1 LSAITATHRTL
12 IRGDEADH
20 WKRATSKEIGRCAQ
34 GMPGLVEG
42 TDTWR
47 FISHADKPKDRIAS
61 YCKLVCA
68 HNEQKCEPY
77 RVRATYGGSNS
88 DYTGDVSS
96 PTADISTFKIHINS
110 TISKRGARYMTLD
123 IRNFYLG
130 TPLTRFEY
138 MRIPISAIPD
148 DVIAHYNLLPLVQ
161 NGFIMVEIRKGLY
174 GLPQAGL
181 LAYELLLT
189 RLALGGYYPAANT
202 PGLFLHE
209 TRPISFTL
217 WVDDFGVQY
226 TDKADV
232 EHLTELLNQHYEL
245 TLDWTGTK
253 YLGFTLEW
261 DYINATVDLSMPGY
275 IERAL
280 DRFGHPAPN
289 RPQHS
294 PHAWT
299 PPQYGSGTQQT
310 AEPDKSSP
318 LTPANVTR
326 LQQIIGVLLYY
337 ARMVDN
343 TMLVALGTLAS
354 AQAKGTEATMDATT
368 HLLNYCATHPD
379 AKIRYHAS
387 DMTLHIVSDASYLS
401 ASEARSRLGGY
412 FFLSKNIGTTAPRP
426 DDPPPPWN
434 APVLV
439 NSSIIKAILSSAAEA
454 ELGALFYNA
463 KDGCMLRNT
472 LQDLGY
478 PQGPTPIQADNACA
492 VGLANDQVKQKRSKA
507 IDMRFYWVKDRV
519 KAGQFIIYWRK
530 GEENEADYFTKH
542 HSPSHH
548 RKMRHRYL
556 HEPSD
561 NTKSSCEG
569 VLIQE

>member
-1 LSAITATHRTL
+1 
-12 IRGDEADH
+12 
-20 WKRATSKEIGRCAQ
+20 
-34 GMPGLVEG
+34 
-42 TDTWR
+42 
-47 FISHADKPKDRIAS
+47 
-61 YCKLVCA
+61 
-68 HNEQKCEPY
+68 
-77 RVRATYGGSNS
+77 
-88 DYTGDVSS
+88 
-96 PTADISTFKIHINS
+96 
-110 TISKRGARYMTLD
+110 MTLD